1 MPPFAMMVAQ
11 VQPTNGEIKMN
22 ATTAVIAACRRM
34 ALHLE
39 VQRKAERKLWA
50 LQERYARQGDLYRLQ
65 RARARLRQ
73 IRQQL
78 YH

>member
-1 MPPFAMMVAQ
+1 
-11 VQPTNGEIKMN
+11 MN
-22 ATTAVIAACRRM
+22 TSTAVIAACRRM

-65 RARARLRQ
+65 RACARLRQ